1 MSKQQ
6 PISQQPLS
14 KPITQQ
20 PVTQPITQQPVSK
33 PTTPQPITKP
43 PSQPV
48 SQPVSKPTTQ
58 QPITK
63 PPSQPVSKTELK
75 PTPQPL
81 SKPTTQPPSNPVS
94 QPGLQPVSK
103 PIPELVPKPESK
115 PTSKPGSQPIEVT
128 LFVYDLS
135 KGAIGRFKDLA
146 KFITGTAHEAI
157 YHTSIVVWGKE
168 YYFSGGIAISEPGT
182 TDFGIPIKK
191 IPLGRTEITKE
202 DFEKHL
208 KKIGPHFTHEK
219 YDVFK
224 NNCNHLSNDLSK
236 FLLNKFI
243 PDIYMAQARDNRDG
257 AVGFLYKVYSNFQKK
272 DLPTDPSLEVP
283 LYDSKTTRI
292 ITLKSEENVEKL
304 KETYHKMVLIF
315 FDRGMK
321 LWQPYLGVLSECADK
336 FPEIS
341 FYLAEKTVFEKHLD
355 KYGVKEFP
363 TLLLFVGKKQVKN
376 TTKTDITY
384 LRNMFQYMADD
395 QN

>member
-1 MSKQQ
+1 MNKQ
-6 PISQQPLS
+6 
-14 KPITQQ
+14 
-20 PVTQPITQQPVSK
+20 QPITQQPVSK
-33 PTTPQPITKP
+33 PTTHQPIFQPITKP
-43 PSQPV
+43 P

-75 PTPQPL
+75 PISEPGSKPISQPL
-81 SKPTTQPPSNPVS
+81 SKPITQPPT
-94 QPGLQPVSK
+94 K
-103 PIPELVPKPESK
+103 PIPEVVPKPESK
-115 PTSKPGSQPIEVT
+115 PTSKPVSQPIEVT

-182 TDFGIPIKK
+182 TDFGTPINK

-243 PDIYMAQARDNRDG
+243 PDVFMAQARDNRDG
-257 AVGFLYKVYSNFQKK
+257 AVGFLYKVYNNFQKK
-272 DLPTDPSLEVP
+272 DLPPDHSLEVP

-315 FDRGMK
+315 FDRAMK

-341 FYLAEKTVFEKHLD
+341 FYLAEKSVFEKHLD
-355 KYGVKEFP
+355 KYEVKEFP

-376 TTKTDITY
+376 TSKTDITY